1 MNKYFNSTQITLVEM
16 TVAGEKGLLSCN
28 TSISTS
34 KCEMCVLRWK
44 VFLAQV
50 FLARVFLAQVF
61 NHKLSLNLY
70 IMSSR
75 NVHRIVLTVRDRR

>member
-34 KCEMCVLRWK
+34 KCEMCVLRRK
-44 VFLAQV
+44 V
-50 FLARVFLAQVF
+50 
-61 NHKLSLNLY
+61 
-70 IMSSR
+70 
-75 NVHRIVLTVRDRR
+75 RIVETPINYFNY